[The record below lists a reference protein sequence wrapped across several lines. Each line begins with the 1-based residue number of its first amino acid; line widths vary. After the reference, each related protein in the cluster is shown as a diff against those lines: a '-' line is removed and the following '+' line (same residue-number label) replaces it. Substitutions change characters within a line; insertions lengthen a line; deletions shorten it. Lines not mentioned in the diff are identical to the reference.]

1 MKSLHFYMYS
11 GEINVFL
18 GTYIR
23 VHILVPQIVKL
34 FYESDITVNTGKYA
48 GTCIIVSRIFIEE
61 QNELSF
67 FKDYKKIKIIFFFI

>member
-1 MKSLHFYMYS
+1 MYS

-18 GTYIR
+18 GTDIR

-48 GTCIIVSRIFIEE
+48 GIMEK
-61 QNELSF
+61 LSVEF
-67 FKDYKKIKIIFFFI
+67 LLKNRMSYPFLKIIKK

>member
-1 MKSLHFYMYS
+1 MYS

-18 GTYIR
+18 GTDIR

-48 GTCIIVSRIFIEE
+48 GIMEK
-61 QNELSF
+61 LSIAFLLWNRKSYPF
-67 FKDYKKIKIIFFFI
+67 FLKIIKK

>member
-1 MKSLHFYMYS
+1 MKSIHFYMYS

-48 GTCIIVSRIFIEE
+48 GTCIMEK
-61 QNELSF
+61 LSVEF
-67 FKDYKKIKIIFFFI
+67 LLKNRMSYPFLKIIKK

>member
-18 GTYIR
+18 GTDIR

-34 FYESDITVNTGKYA
+34 FYESDITGNTGKYA
-48 GTCIIVSRIFIEE
+48 GIMEKLPVEFLLISC
-61 QNELSF
+61 
-67 FKDYKKIKIIFFFI
+67 FKDYKNFFLFSIDLWKRT